1 MNLQLSSKDN
11 LTLDLGYCFYT
22 TNVDTE
28 SVNKTIIINPKLNF
42 GYWSKKLLSALNSG
56 LISQVIYD
64 AIKENENETK
74 QYYTL
79 EAGFSLDKNV
89 LINLIQSLGL
99 LGITTSGDS
108 YSILVQ
114 LNELNYQLISKV

>member
-1 MNLQLSSKDN
+1 M
-11 LTLDLGYCFYT
+11 
-22 TNVDTE
+22 
-28 SVNKTIIINPKLNF
+28 
-42 GYWSKKLLSALNSG
+42 LSALNSG